1 MRSCSLE
8 SISDLTAGPQ
18 NHRTARQKAMSDKE
32 KDKRLLLP
40 RDEFEEEASEGLG
53 KLNREEASEDL
64 QELQVRMQRRVRKP
78 GMIWLPAA
86 AAVVILLVASAV
98 YFAIFKERKVPGT
111 DMATAETPITDTA
124 LIAMAEPIKKTET
137 KSAENTRTPGAK
149 GSARATMSAPAK
161 TEEVRS
167 AQAELDV
174 AGVNKVEAN
183 AAKEVTEGEEL
194 AEVVTVEAIP
204 VMEKAAAYEKKDK
217 AAAAKTI
224 EDSAAATPNLG
235 VGMPNRQAEP
245 VGGMKEFNRWI
256 QSNIR
261 YPEEVVPRV
270 RQVIVVTFKIAA
282 DSTLYD
288 LKAEQTAGDT
298 FAKEAFRLLREGP
311 KWEPVVREGRVVP
324 EEVRVSIVF
333 R

>member
-1 MRSCSLE
+1 M
-8 SISDLTAGPQ
+8 T
-18 NHRTARQKAMSDKE
+18 KKE
-32 KDKRLLLP
+32 KDKRLIIP
-40 RDEFEEEASEGLG
+40 KDAFEEEASEGLG
-53 KLNREEASEDL
+53 KLNREEVSEDL
-64 QELQVRMQRRVRKP
+64 RELKGRMQRRVRKP

-98 YFAIFKERKVPGT
+98 YLAIFKERKVPGT
-111 DMATAETPITDTA
+111 DMAVAETPITDTA

-137 KSAENTRTPGAK
+137 QSAEKTWTPVAN
-149 GSARATMSAPAK
+149 GSARVAMSASVK

-167 AQAELDV
+167 AQAEFDV

-183 AAKEVTEGEEL
+183 AAMDVVEGEEL

-204 VMEKAAAYEKKDK
+204 VTEKAAAYEKKDK

-224 EDSAAATPNLG
+224 EDSAVATPSMG
-235 VGMPNRQAEP
+235 VGMPDRQAEP
-245 VGGMKEFNRWI
+245 VVGMKEFSRWI

-261 YPEEVVPRV
+261 YPEEIVPRV

-288 LKAEQTAGDT
+288 LKAEQTVGDT

-333 R
+333 K

>member
-1 MRSCSLE
+1 
-8 SISDLTAGPQ
+8 
-18 NHRTARQKAMSDKE
+18 MSKKE
-32 KDKRLLLP
+32 KDKRLIISK
-40 RDEFEEEASEGLG
+40 DAFEEEASEGLG

-64 QELQVRMQRRVRKP
+64 RELQGRMQLRVRKP
-78 GMIWLPAA
+78 LMIWLPAA
-86 AAVVILLVASAV
+86 AAVVTLLVASAV
-98 YFAIFKERKVPGT
+98 YLAIFKERKVPGT
-111 DMATAETPITDTA
+111 DMATAEAPITDTA
-124 LIAMAEPIKKTET
+124 LIAMAEPIQKTET
-137 KSAENTRTPGAK
+137 KSSENTGTPGAK

-161 TEEVRS
+161 TEEVRP
-167 AQAELDV
+167 AQAEFDV

-183 AAKEVTEGEEL
+183 AAMEVMEGEEL
-194 AEVVTVEAIP
+194 AEVVTVVAIP
-204 VMEKAAAYEKKDK
+204 VTEKAAAYEKKDK

-224 EDSAAATPNLG
+224 EDSAVTTPTLG
-235 VGMPNRQAEP
+235 VGMPDRKAEP

-261 YPEEVVPRV
+261 YPEEIVPRV
-270 RQVIVVTFKIAA
+270 RQFIVITFKIAA

-288 LKAEQTAGDT
+288 LKADQTAGDP

-333 R
+333 K